1 MTDDNDVE
9 RLKARLD
16 ELEAENDA
24 LKSTET
30 VPPVRSHHRVR
41 FSVAVAMVVVASLL
55 VPVSILGVWLRN
67 QVSNTDRYVETMAPL
82 ARDPA
87 IQAAATNR
95 ITNTIFS
102 SIDVEA
108 EVKEVL
114 PDRAQVL
121 AAPISGGLETL
132 VRNIVERVVTSDR
145 FATLWDDAN
154 RIAHSQV
161 VDVLEAEKAPRGA
174 VVIDLSGI
182 AKVATDRLNSA
193 GVSFFDRFDP
203 GSRNLEI
210 DRVPVGRDRERAGRL
225 PAVRQGRD
233 GHAMD
238 RDPPPDRSGVR
249 LPQPPA
255 RRDLGRL
262 RPRHRRLRGAARPHD
277 RSFVLSQ
284 RPPEQRLPTGGG
296 VGVRHAHPFRA
307 GRHPNRG
314 RGRAG
319 DHAGGGHGRTE
330 QAGGVASGA
339 SSPDATG
346 RLGDE
351 ADSHGADLG
360 PVGAFVSQNINALRI
375 AVAVIAGIVFIAWT
389 APTGMTVLWIAIV
402 SVLALV
408 VLEVVARIGSAAADR
423 STPEPPAGTSGP
435 PVTPAST

>member
-132 VRNIVERVVTSDR
+132 VRNIVDRVVTSDR

-210 DRVPVGRDRERAGRL
+210 TVFQSDEIANVQDAFRLFDRVATVMPWIAILLLIGAVFVFPNRRRGVIWAASGLAIGAFVVLLGLTIGRSFYLSALPSSVSQPAAESAFDTLTRFVRAGTRTVVAVGLVIMLVAVMAGPSRL
-225 PAVRQGRD
+225 AV
-233 GHAMD
+233 
-238 RDPPPDRSGVR
+238 S
-249 LPQPPA
+249 
-255 RRDLGRL
+255 
-262 RPRHRRLRGAARPHD
+262 LRGFVAR
-277 RSFVLSQ
+277 
-284 RPPEQRLPTGGG
+284 
-296 VGVRHAHPFRA
+296 
-307 GRHPNRG
+307 
-314 RGRAG
+314 
-319 DHAGGGHGRTE
+319 
-330 QAGGVASGA
+330 
-339 SSPDATG
+339 ATG

-375 AVAVIAGIVFIAWT
+375 AVAVMAGIVFIAWT

-408 VLEVVARIGSAAADR
+408 VLEVLARIGSAAADR